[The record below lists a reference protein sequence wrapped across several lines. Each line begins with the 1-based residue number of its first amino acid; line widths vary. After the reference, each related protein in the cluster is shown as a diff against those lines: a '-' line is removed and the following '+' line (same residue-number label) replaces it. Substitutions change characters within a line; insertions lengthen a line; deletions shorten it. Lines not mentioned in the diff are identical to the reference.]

1 MDIPKKFQIGGQTY
15 TVRINEK
22 QCNDL
27 NAAGAY
33 KTGSNQI
40 VLRKLIDSTT
50 LYPKS
55 QIEQTFLHE
64 LVHVILYA
72 MNEMKLFEDEKFVD
86 LFATFLHQALTT
98 QKGSI
103 E

>member
-1 MDIPKKFQIGGQTY
+1 MIPKKFQIGGQTY
-15 TVRINEK
+15 TVTIDEKLCNE
-22 QCNDL
+22 L
-27 NAAGAY
+27 TAAGAY

-40 VLRKLIDSTT
+40 ILRRLIDSTT
-50 LYPKS
+50 KYPKT

-72 MNEMKLFEDEKFVD
+72 MNEMQLFENEKFVD
-86 LFATFLHQALTT
+86 IFATFLHQALST
-98 QKGSI
+98 QKGKL